1 MSDFENLWKE
11 LQYRVKPGAVVPNWT
26 LAGRYSRE
34 NMTIT
39 DIDDNYIKFEAPNA
53 KNPQNVPKED
63 FREVWHV
70 WDDYKAQKIKRH
82 ELRDMTRFSKYIIS
96 LLHWYEKEG
105 KQ

>member
-1 MSDFENLWKE
+1 MDEFENLWNR
-11 LQYRVKPGAVVPNWT
+11 LRGRIKPGTVVPNWT
-26 LAGRYSRE
+26 VAGKFSPG

-39 DIDDNYIKFEAPNA
+39 KVNKHYIEFKAPDA
-53 KNPQNVPKED
+53 KNHQHVPKD
-63 FREVWHV
+63 HFREVWEV
-70 WDDYKAQKIKRH
+70 WDGYKTQKVKRQ